1 MNHEN
6 PISVARYYSDKAKAH
21 REFESK
27 RLSEYDVLLIVQS
40 TADGE
45 ASAQD
50 MLKLLYPGRKGAF
63 SFSQHH
69 IAEMAFTRVGQKG
82 LLKTF
87 RVQRLPTKRKGPP
100 ILESRWS
107 LTDAGQH
114 NLVTRATG
122 AKAHSILEEI
132 DVENGL

>member
-6 PISVARYYSDKAKAH
+6 PVSASRYYSHKAKAH

-27 RLSEYDVLLIVQS
+27 RLSELEVLLIVQG

-50 MLKLLYPGRKGAF
+50 LLKVLYPGRKGGF

-69 IAEMAFTRVGQKG
+69 IAEMSFFRVGQKG

-87 RVQRLPTKRKGPP
+87 RVQRLPTKKRGAP

-107 LTDAGQH
+107 LTDSGRH
-114 NLVTRATG
+114 ILITKVTG
-122 AKAHSILEEI
+122 ATARNILDEI
-132 DVENGL
+132 DAAD